1 MCGSRLFLRGEG
13 LKSKPLKQTIETLTM
28 DFSEGSGWGLKQK
41 IFHERSMDII
51 YTNTMFHSGNLI

>member
-28 DFSEGSGWGLKQK
+28 DFSEGWGWGLKQK
-41 IFHERSMDII
+41 FSMRGVWISSRQ
-51 YTNTMFHSGNLI
+51 TQCSTVET

>member
-28 DFSEGSGWGLKQK
+28 DFSEGWGWGLKQN

-51 YTNTMFHSGNLI
+51 

>member
-28 DFSEGSGWGLKQK
+28 DFSEGWGWGWGLKQK

-51 YTNTMFHSGNLI
+51 